1 MSAASTVTPRA
12 RARRGE
18 GDKLH
23 GEIVEAGMRL
33 LFETGDEEAVTIR
46 AVAKAVGVSPPS
58 IYLHFAD
65 KAALL
70 LAVCEATFE
79 ELDTYIESAVAGV
92 DDPLE
97 ALRVR
102 GRAYV
107 QFGLDNPEQY
117 RILFMTR
124 DLHGHAGLPA
134 PAAFEHHIEAV
145 QRAWDADVL
154 AGAPSPE
161 LAAFSL
167 WSGVHGITSLL
178 IAKPDFP
185 WPDREV
191 LIDHVLR
198 TTVHGL
204 ASGDLQGSSG

>member
-1 MSAASTVTPRA
+1 MRE

-18 GDKLH
+18 GDKLR
-23 GEIVEAGMRL
+23 GEIVAAGMRL

-65 KAALL
+65 KNALL
-70 LAVCEATFE
+70 LAVCEATFDD
-79 ELDTYIESAVAGV
+79 LHDHIEAAAAGV

-97 ALRVR
+97 VLRVR

-124 DLHGHAGLPA
+124 PPELHSHEGLPA
-134 PAAFEHHIEAV
+134 PAAFQSHLEAV
-145 QRAWDADVL
+145 QRAWDAGLL
-154 AGAPSPE
+154 AAAPSAE

-167 WSGVHGITSLL
+167 WAGVHGITSLL

-185 WPDREV
+185 WPDRDV
-191 LIDHVLR
+191 LVDHVLR
-198 TTVHGL
+198 TNVHGL
-204 ASGDLQGSSG
+204 AAPEPQRSSTNES